1 MLRQH
6 PPDAFTVTERR
17 FTSNADRR
25 IVAQR
30 QRDFSRP
37 TRAGSGALARRQF
50 TEIHI
55 RQTRLPTEWGS

>member
-37 TRAGSGALARRQF
+37 TRAGSGRIGATSIHRNTHPPNPLA
-50 TEIHI
+50 H
-55 RQTRLPTEWGS
+55 GMG